1 METPTRSYGRTPKLQ
16 ALCSQ
21 LREQAVRLGAG
32 AKMPTVIALRD
43 ELGVSMATL
52 DAALRELETQ
62 QVITRKHGVGI
73 YVSPQLHQKSVSL
86 VCDSSV
92 FMSAGHSPVWDILLG
107 AARERA
113 RLGGERFELHLAA
126 SRDELGAPL
135 QRGLARDIAE
145 KYVDGVIGVGIMQ
158 DAVRWI
164 EAQGVPFVSLF
175 GPAFSTRSAAVNI
188 DSERSL
194 ELGAQQLA
202 KQGCHRVA
210 LWPQQPHEDGLGRI
224 ACTERNKS
232 WARSCADYGLQ
243 SGPASYGSPE
253 MSQSEQGFELVS
265 ACFSQPRVQWPDGIL
280 IGDDVL
286 AHGALMAMRQMN
298 VRVGTDVRVVSH
310 ANKGSAVLM
319 GHDEP
324 MTLLE
329 IDPNELIEAAFRLLE
344 SLLRGETLALADSS
358 VLVGPHVREVMG
370 MGAQARGA

>member
-16 ALCSQ
+16 VLCSQ
-21 LREQAVRLGAG
+21 LRERAVRLGAG

-73 YVSPQLHQKSVSL
+73 FVSPQLHQKSVSL

-92 FMSAGHSPVWDILLG
+92 FMSVGHSPVWDILLG

-126 SRDELGAPL
+126 SRNELGAPL

-145 KYVDGVIGVGIMQ
+145 KYMDGVIGVGLVE
-158 DAVRWI
+158 DAVHWI
-164 EAQGVPFVSLF
+164 EGQGVPFVSLF
-175 GPAFSTRSAAVNI
+175 GPAFSTRSAKVNI
-188 DSERSL
+188 DSERFL

-202 KQGCHRVA
+202 KHGCHRVA
-210 LWPQQPHEDGLGRI
+210 LWPQQTHDYGLGRI
-224 ACTERNKS
+224 ARIERDEH
-232 WARSCADYGLQ
+232 WARLCRDSGLEG
-243 SGPASYGSPE
+243 GPASYGTSGK
-253 MSQSEQGFELVS
+253 SQGEQGFELAS
-265 ACFSQPRVQWPDGIL
+265 ACFSKSRAQWPDGVL
-280 IGDDVL
+280 MGDDVL

-298 VRVGTDVRVVSH
+298 VRAGTDVRVVSH

-329 IDPNELIEAAFRLLE
+329 IDPDELIEHAFRLLE
-344 SLLRGETLALADSS
+344 SLLRGETLALAESS
-358 VLVGPHVREVMG
+358 VSIEPQVREVMG
-370 MGAQARGA
+370 MGAQARTA

>member
-1 METPTRSYGRTPKLQ
+1 M
-16 ALCSQ
+16 
-21 LREQAVRLGAG
+21 GAG

-73 YVSPQLHQKSVSL
+73 FVSPQLHQKSVSL

-145 KYVDGVIGVGIMQ
+145 KYVDGVIGIGLTE

-164 EAQGVPFVSLF
+164 EGQSVPFVSLF
-175 GPAFSTRSAAVNI
+175 GPAFSPRSAAVNI
-188 DSERSL
+188 HTERFL

-202 KQGCHRVA
+202 AQGCHRVA
-210 LWPQQPHEDGLGRI
+210 LWPLQTHEDGLGRI
-224 ACTERNKS
+224 ARIERDED
-232 WARSCADYGLQ
+232 WARLCQGYGLQ

-253 MSQSEQGFELVS
+253 KSQGEQGFELAS
-265 ACFSQPRVQWPDGIL
+265 ACFSQPRAQWPDGVL

-298 VRVGTDVRVVSH
+298 VRVGADVRVVSH

-329 IDPNELIEAAFRLLE
+329 MDPNELIETAFRLLE
-344 SLLRGETLALADSS
+344 ALLRGETIASAGAF
-358 VLVGPHVREVMG
+358 VFVEPHVREVMG
-370 MGAQARGA
+370 TGAQTRAA

>member
-73 YVSPQLHQKSVSL
+73 YVSPQLQQKSVSL

-145 KYVDGVIGVGIMQ
+145 KYVDGVIGVGLTE

-164 EAQGVPFVSLF
+164 EGQGVPFVALF
-175 GPAFSTRSAAVNI
+175 GPVFAARSAAVNI
-188 DSERSL
+188 HSKRFL

-202 KQGCHRVA
+202 EGGCHRVA
-210 LWPQQPHEDGLGRI
+210 LWAQQLPDSDISRI
-224 ACTERNKS
+224 ARAERDEQ

-243 SGPASYGSPE
+243 SGPASYGTPE
-253 MSQSEQGFELVS
+253 KSQGEQGFELAS
-265 ACFSQPRVQWPDGIL
+265 ACFSRPRTAWPDGVL
-280 IGDDVL
+280 IIDDVL
-286 AHGALMAMRQMN
+286 AHGALMAMRHRN
-298 VRVGTDVRVVSH
+298 VRAGTDVRVVSH

-329 IDPNELIEAAFRLLE
+329 IDPNELIEHAFRLLE
-344 SLLRGETLALADSS
+344 SLLRGEALASGES
-358 VLVGPHVREVMG
+358 FVLTEPHVREVMG
-370 MGAQARGA
+370 MDAQTRAA